1 MSKNVRRH
9 VLICAAAAVTALGI
23 LGCNGEDDAAPVA
36 QPAAPQQE
44 GAGAPPAR
52 QTTPPQTPA
61 DEPRDAAAPTADN
74 EPARQTETAPPPPTD
89 TAPPTPQSEPPA
101 AQSQP
106 PAARAQQQPPAPSG
120 AAAAAANTPQA
131 KARALLDQLLV
142 QKGQAKWAEGEKTL
156 QELEKLKGSVPK
168 DMRDE
173 IEAERSSFRAA
184 KSIWGQDR

>member
-9 VLICAAAAVTALGI
+9 VLSCAAAAAATLGV

-36 QPAAPQQE
+36 QPSAPQQQ
-44 GAGAPPAR
+44 GAPAPAAR
-52 QTTPPQTPA
+52 QTTPPQSA
-61 DEPRDAAAPTADN
+61 DEPHDAAAPTADN
-74 EPARQTETAPPPPTD
+74 APVRQTETASPPPTD
-89 TAPPTPQSEPPA
+89 TAPPAPHSEPPA
-101 AQSQP
+101 PQLQP
-106 PAARAQQQPPAPSG
+106 PAGRTQQQQQPSPSET
-120 AAAAAANTPQA
+120 AAAANTPQA

-184 KSIWGQDR
+184 KAIWGQDR